1 MMLSKKIFLSA
12 LALAMASA
20 AVVAQ
25 PPAAQQAQAAQGGI
39 AAGAKVKDTK
49 GGDVGTVVRVDG
61 QFVIL
66 KTDKHEARLPAASFT
81 PHEGAL
87 LVAMT
92 RDELNAAI
100 DKTLAEAD
108 QKIAVGATVSGSQGG
123 NGGTSDAV
131 TDEFITVTLG
141 AGTHV
146 RLPRASI
153 APGPNGAVI
162 GMTVDELEAAAK
174 GAGGD

>member
-12 LALAMASA
+12 LPLALAGA
-20 AVVAQ
+20 ACAVQ
-25 PPAAQQAQAAQGGI
+25 PAAAHAAQGAQGAI

-66 KTDKHEARLPAASFT
+66 KTDRHEARLPVASFT

-92 RDELNAAI
+92 REELNAAI
-100 DKTLAEAD
+100 DKTLAEAEE
-108 QKIAVGATVSGSQGG
+108 KITVGATVSGSQGG
-123 NGGTSDAV
+123 TVGTIDSLDGDFV
-131 TDEFITVTLG
+131 TVKLG
-141 AGTHV
+141 SGTKV

-162 GMTVDELEAAAK
+162 GMTVAELEAAAAAAS
-174 GAGGD
+174 GQ